1 MWSIDALVDFENL
14 KIKLYS
20 IPILGYPDYHRKF
33 RLDIDASD
41 YELGAVLCQKCK
53 GKMRVI
59 SYASKSVPKR
69 WRKPDYLSKKLEFN
83 ALIWAVTN

>member
-14 KIKLYS
+14 KIKRCS

-41 YELGAVLCQKCK
+41 YGLGAVLCQESK
-53 GKMRVI
+53 GKMKVI
-59 SYASKSVPKR
+59 SYASKSVPKS
-69 WRKPDYLSKKLEFN
+69 WKNPDYLSKRIEFN
-83 ALIWAVTN
+83 VLI